1 MANFNVTLSVAI
13 GKGGYANFSA
23 TNGDGLAYND
33 PLDVNVGDTVT
44 FIRASGSTNTA
55 KFRNLTIFTSN
66 TDIDIIS
73 GGSSVVRTVASGS
86 ALLDSIT
93 GTNSG
98 GNKTDDF
105 FFQKT
110 GCLYR
115 YNT

>member
-55 KFRNLTIFTSN
+55 KFRNLTIFT
-66 TDIDIIS
+66 
-73 GGSSVVRTVASGS
+73 RFEFP
-86 ALLDSIT
+86 LLHLQ
-93 GTNSG
+93 
-98 GNKTDDF
+98 F
-105 FFQKT
+105 HQLQF
-110 GCLYR
+110 LEL
-115 YNT
+115 